1 MDLIYTILFGIIMKI
16 YDEITDLNI
25 HINPLIIESLKSL
38 NIMLFTLI
46 AYNDFSFSFWT
57 VIIGLF
63 TFGADNDHWKTF
75 IIISL
80 FFCVLSYT
88 KPESLLI
95 LFGFI
100 IISIISL
107 NIEHK
112 LIPEEVSTRKLIS
125 RILLLIVGIF
135 SIFLL
140 GIDNIDYIR
149 KAIALGIGA
158 SFISIISQTYLLY
171 FKDIDIKQ

>member
-1 MDLIYTILFGIIMKI
+1 MDLVYAILFGIIMKI
-16 YDEITDLNI
+16 YDEITDLKVNV
-25 HINPLIIESLKSL
+25 NPLVIESLKSL
-38 NIMLFTLI
+38 NIMFFTLI

-57 VIIGLF
+57 VILGLF
-63 TFGADNDHWKTF
+63 TYGADNDHWKTF

-80 FFCVLSYT
+80 ILCVLSYA

-112 LIPEEVSTRKLIS
+112 LIQEEVSFRKLIS
-125 RILLLIVGIF
+125 RILLLIGGIL
-135 SIFLL
+135 SLYLL
-140 GIDNIDYIR
+140 GIENINYIH
-149 KAIALGIGA
+149 KSIALGIGA
-158 SFISIISQTYLLY
+158 SFISIISQIYLLY
-171 FKDIDIKQ
+171 FNSLDIKQ